1 MDPLGSLSGWL
12 GSSYSYVVTYE
23 HIAWARLLHESIEAA
38 FFGSAAAVKE
48 QEWGVT
54 VLHDLNIQVTGNE

>member
-48 QEWGVT
+48 QEQG
-54 VLHDLNIQVTGNE
+54 LNL